1 MADDQTSLPD
11 TADDTGESWWSYAR
25 RIGKTILE
33 VTKELKALRQENKKL
48 QEQVL
53 TLSEKLAH
61 QAGHLASLDK
71 FIETKVELEV
81 RKRLDEA
88 QRRN

>member
-1 MADDQTSLPD
+1 MADDQTPLPE
-11 TADDTGESWWSYAR
+11 TSDDAGESWWNYAK
-25 RIGKTILE
+25 RIGKTVLE
-33 VTKELKALRQENKKL
+33 VTKDLKALRQENKKL

-53 TLSEKLAH
+53 ALSEKLAH

-81 RKRLDEA
+81 RKRLDEE
-88 QRRN
+88 RRHN